1 MLKKIIK
8 SILIVVFVII
18 PVIVI
23 INSMFNEFFAY
34 LILVDENTKEQFEG
48 YGLLNVERY
57 KAVILEIEPEE
68 TNNLILIGNQ
78 NEFITEKIDKK
89 HEVNSFI
96 KENGID
102 IYNVVSIISYV
113 YIIIIA
119 VVIFVKKLLENADMY
134 GKFEERD
141 G

>member
-1 MLKKIIK
+1 MLNKIIK

>member
-1 MLKKIIK
+1 MLNKIIK

-23 INSMFNEFFAY
+23 IISMFNEFFAY

>member
-1 MLKKIIK
+1 MLNKIIK

-23 INSMFNEFFAY
+23 VNSMFNEFFAY
-34 LILVDENTKEQFEG
+34 LILVDENTKEQFER

-68 TNNLILIGNQ
+68 NNNLILIGNQ

>member
-1 MLKKIIK
+1 MLNKIIK

-68 TNNLILIGNQ
+68 NNNLILIGNQ

>member
-23 INSMFNEFFAY
+23 VNSMFNEFFAY
-34 LILVDENTKEQFEG
+34 LILVDENTKDQFKE

-68 TNNLILIGNQ
+68 NNNLILIGYQ
-78 NEFITEKIDKK
+78 NEFIREEISKE
-89 HEVNSFI
+89 HELNSFI

-102 IYNVVSIISYV
+102 IYNVVSIINYI

-119 VVIFVKKLLENADMY
+119 LVIFVKKLLENADMY
-134 GKFEERD
+134 SKFEERD